1 MLFTSCQDIY
11 REVSYIWISPGV
23 LLHLLLNTDQLLHSL
38 PPAGHGHVFVVGI
51 VVRVGNIDV
60 EQVVVVVLIYNLVP
74 L

>member
-1 MLFTSCQDIY
+1 M
-11 REVSYIWISPGV
+11 SPGV

-38 PPAGHGHVFVVGI
+38 PSAGHGHVLVVGI